1 MVSEILPLTVIRQ
14 YVFTNEILPVVYL
27 LMTVVKGIRMQSY
40 TVNVC
45 LKYVVVILYT
55 YGSFYIPYVV
65 PYMAPQKL

>member
-14 YVFTNEILPVVYL
+14 YMFINESLPVVYL
-27 LMTVVKGIRMQSY
+27 MMMVIKGIRRQSY

-55 YGSFYIPYVV
+55 YRYLYIPYVL
-65 PYMAPQKL
+65 PFMAQQ